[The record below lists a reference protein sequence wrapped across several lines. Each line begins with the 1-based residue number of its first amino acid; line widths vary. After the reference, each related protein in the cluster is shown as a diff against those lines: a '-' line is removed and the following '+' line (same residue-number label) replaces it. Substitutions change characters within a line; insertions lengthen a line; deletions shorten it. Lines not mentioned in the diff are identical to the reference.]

1 MLGIACGADLSQNSA
16 VLRAFFRRLRERL
29 RLLWKRARSEHATPK
44 QIGLA
49 VAVGVFAG
57 CTPAVGV
64 HGPLALGLA
73 TAFKLNRLWA
83 WLGSRV
89 SNFITLPFV
98 VYAEVQLAHRVRSGA
113 YLDITRQAIEVRMR
127 DDAMGLIAS
136 LLLDWMLGMIP
147 VGGGLALVFG
157 LLSFAVFWLRER
169 RKNAKLGAVEELE

>member
-1 MLGIACGADLSQNSA
+1 
-16 VLRAFFRRLRERL
+16 
-29 RLLWKRARSEHATPK
+29 
-44 QIGLA
+44 
-49 VAVGVFAG
+49 
-57 CTPAVGV
+57 V

-73 TAFKLNRLWA
+73 TALKLNRLWA
-83 WLGSRV
+83 WIGSRV

-127 DDAMGLIAS
+127 DDAMGLIGS

-157 LLSFAVFWLRER
+157 LLSFSGFWLRER
-169 RKNAKLGAVEELE
+169 RRNAKLGAVEESER